1 VLEALQF
8 SSPDLVALAELSE
21 EEWKKALVF
30 ADRAQLTLP
39 LGLTSRDHL
48 PDWVRCRIDKS
59 LACNAERWRR
69 TKMTFQELAAA
80 FEAEGLEYAVLKGFS
95 HCPHFVDDPRQRWQ
109 SDLDLLF
116 RQDDVLRA
124 RDVALGLGYEPVSGF
139 ERHPIDHL
147 PVMIRRTGWQWRGD
161 YFDVEMPLSLEL
173 HFRLWDE
180 QTERFG
186 PEGLADFWA
195 RRQKRELDGLQY
207 TALHPV
213 DALANSALH
222 LLRHLL
228 RGELRPSHVYEL
240 ASFLHH
246 NSGDACLWGAW
257 VEWHPESLR
266 RLEAISFA
274 LAQRWFDCRMPSAV
288 FQQVERLPQE
298 AARWMEMYSLSPLAR
313 IFNPNKDELWLHW
326 NLLDSSADRLSLL
339 RRRLLP
345 QQLPPRVDP
354 ASARQY
360 WSYLVSRCRYHLGA
374 MPSVGWSAV
383 RWFVTVPKLGAQFW
397 RFYAAFFL
405 FNFGLFIFF
414 LLYNLYLFQLGFHED
429 FLGLVSSAMTG
440 GSIAGSLL
448 SALAIRRFGLRNT
461 LAGCFVLV
469 ACIAALRACITPAPA
484 LLALACAAGIVTAA
498 WAVCLSPAVAQ
509 LTAEKNR
516 PVAFS
521 FIFSTGIL
529 IGVLGGLAGGR
540 LPGLLAQFHLA
551 GSGVESYRGALL
563 AGCALVLL
571 AVWPLSRVKIAA
583 PPPSERRFYR
593 PSPLVT
599 RFLVAIAA
607 WNLGVGIF
615 NPFLNIF
622 FSRLRMP
629 VEQIG
634 SLFSAAHVAQAGAV
648 LMAPVVLRRFG
659 LTRGVSGMQFATAL
673 ALLTLS
679 AAAGPLSAGLAFAAY
694 TMSQY
699 MTEPG
704 MFTFLMDG
712 VPAEERSNASALNFL
727 VTFAAQAIVAAI
739 AGRMLA
745 RFGYPPVLVAAAII
759 CALAA
764 LLFRVLLAKPNPP
777 APPPP

>member
-1 VLEALQF
+1 VLQALQF
-8 SSPDLVALAELSE
+8 SSPDPAGLAVLSD
-21 EEWKKALVF
+21 EEWKKALTF
-30 ADRAQLTLP
+30 SDRAQLTLP
-39 LGLTSRDHL
+39 LGLTSRKHL
-48 PDWVRCRIDKS
+48 PEWVQRRIDKN
-59 LACNAERWRR
+59 LADNAVRWLR
-69 TKMTFQELAAA
+69 TKIAFQEIASAFKAA
-80 FEAEGLEYAVLKGFS
+80 GLEFAALKGFS
-95 HCPHFVDDPRQRWQ
+95 HCPHFVDHPRHRWQ
-109 SDLDLLF
+109 SDFDVLL
-116 RQDDVLRA
+116 RQDNVLRA
-124 RDVALGLGYEPVSGF
+124 RDVALSLGYEPASGF

-161 YFDVEMPLSLEL
+161 YFDVDMPLSLEL
-173 HFRLWDE
+173 HFRLWDL
-180 QTERFG
+180 QTECFG
-186 PEGLADFWA
+186 PEGLEQFWT
-195 RRQKRELDGLQY
+195 RRQKRELDGLQF

-228 RGELRPSHVYEL
+228 RGDPRPSHVYEL

-246 NSGDACLWGAW
+246 NSEDASLWNAW

-274 LAQRWFDCRMPSAV
+274 LAQRWFDCRMPMAAS
-288 FQQVERLPQE
+288 QQIERLPQE
-298 AARWMEMYSLSPLAR
+298 VARWLAMYSGSPLAR
-313 IFNPNKDELWLHW
+313 IFHPNKDELWLHW
-326 NLLDSSADRLSLL
+326 SLLDSRGDRLSVL

-354 ASARQY
+354 APARQY
-360 WSYLVSRCRYHLGA
+360 LTYLVSRGRYHLGA
-374 MPSVGWSAV
+374 LPSVAWSAL
-383 RWFVTVPKLGAQFW
+383 RWFVAVPRLGGQFW
-397 RFYAAFFL
+397 RFYTAFFL

-414 LLYNLYLFQLGFHED
+414 LLYNLYLFQLGFRED
-429 FLGLVSSAMTG
+429 FLGLVASAMTG

-448 SALAIRRFGLRNT
+448 AALAIRRFGLRNT
-461 LAGCFVLV
+461 LAACFVSV

-484 LLALACAAGIVTAA
+484 LLALAFTAGIVTAA

-509 LTAEKNR
+509 LTSEKDR

-540 LPGLLAQFHLA
+540 LPGWLARFHLA
-551 GSGVESYRGALL
+551 ASGVESYRGALL

-571 AVWPLSRVKIAA
+571 AVWPLSRVKIAT
-583 PPPSERRFYR
+583 PPPSPRRFYR
-593 PSPLVT
+593 PSPLLF

-607 WNLGVGIF
+607 WNLGTGIF
-615 NPFLNIF
+615 NPFFNVF
-622 FSRLRMP
+622 FSRLRMS

-673 ALLTLS
+673 ALLGLS
-679 AAAGPLSAGLAFAAY
+679 AAAGPLSAGVAFAAY

-739 AGRMLA
+739 AGKMLS

>member
-8 SSPDLVALAELSE
+8 SSPDPVALSGLSD
-21 EEWKKALVF
+21 EEWKKALAF

-39 LGLTSRDHL
+39 LGLISRDHL
-48 PDWVRCRIDKS
+48 PDWVRCRTDKN
-59 LACNAERWRR
+59 LACNAERWQR
-69 TKMTFQELAAA
+69 TKITFQELAAA
-80 FEAEGLEYAVLKGFS
+80 FEAEGLEFAVLKGFS
-95 HCPHFVDDPRQRWQ
+95 HCPHFVDNPRRRWQ

-116 RQDDVLRA
+116 RQEDVLQS
-124 RDVALGLGYEPVSGF
+124 RDVALDLGYEPASGF

-228 RGELRPSHVYEL
+228 RGDMRPSHVYEL

-246 NSGDACLWGAW
+246 NSEDESLWSAW

-266 RLEAISFA
+266 RLEAISFT
-274 LAQRWFDCRMPSAV
+274 LAQRWFNCRMPDAAS
-288 FQQVERLPQE
+288 QQIERLPKKVAQ
-298 AARWMEMYSLSPLAR
+298 WMEMYSLSPLAR
-313 IFNPNKDELWLHW
+313 IFHPNKDELWLHW
-326 NLLDSSADRLSLL
+326 SLLESSADRLSLL

-360 WSYLVSRCRYHLGA
+360 QSYLVSRARYHLGA

-383 RWFVTVPKLGAQFW
+383 RWFVTVPRLGVQFW
-397 RFYAAFFL
+397 RFYSAFFL

-414 LLYNLYLFQLGFHED
+414 LLYNLYLFQLGFRED
-429 FLGLVSSAMTG
+429 FLGLVASAMTV

-461 LAGCFVLV
+461 LAVCFVSV
-469 ACIAALRACITPAPA
+469 AFIAALRTCITPAPA

-509 LTAEKNR
+509 LTVEKNR

-521 FIFSTGIL
+521 LIFSTGIL
-529 IGVLGGLAGGR
+529 IGFLGGLVAGR
-540 LPGLLAQFHLA
+540 LPGWVAQLHLA
-551 GSGVESYRGALL
+551 ASGVESYRGALL
-563 AGCALVLL
+563 AGCALVLF

-583 PPPSERRFYR
+583 PPPSPRRFYR
-593 PSPLVT
+593 PSPLT
-599 RFLVAIAA
+599 FRFLVAIAA
-607 WNLGVGIF
+607 WNLGIGIF
-615 NPFLNIF
+615 NPFFNVF

-673 ALLTLS
+673 ALLGLS
-679 AAAGPLSAGLAFAAY
+679 SAAGPLSAGLAFAAY

-764 LLFRVLLAKPNPP
+764 LLFRVLLAKRNPA
-777 APPPP
+777 APPPA

>member
-1 VLEALQF
+1 MLEALQF
-8 SSPDLVALAELSE
+8 SAPHPAALAELSDD
-21 EEWKKALVF
+21 EWKKALSF

-39 LGLTSRDHL
+39 LGLIGRGSL
-48 PDWVRCRIDKS
+48 PEWVQRRIDKN
-59 LACNAERWRR
+59 LADNAVRWLR
-69 TKMTFQELAAA
+69 TKIAFQEIASAFKAA
-80 FEAEGLEYAVLKGFS
+80 GLEFAVLKGFS
-95 HCPHFVDDPRQRWQ
+95 HCPHFVDHPRRRWQ

-116 RQDDVLRA
+116 RQEDLLRA
-124 RDVALGLGYEPVSGF
+124 RDGALGLGYEPVSGF

-147 PVMIRRTGWQWRGD
+147 PVMIRRTRWQWRGD
-161 YFDVEMPLSLEL
+161 FFDIEMPFSLEL
-173 HFRLWDE
+173 HFRLWDDE
-180 QTERFG
+180 TERLG
-186 PEGLADFWA
+186 PEGLADFWG
-195 RRQKRELDGLQY
+195 RRQNRALDGLQF

-228 RGELRPSHVYEL
+228 RGDLRPSHVYEL

-246 NSGDACLWGAW
+246 NSEDACLWGAW

-266 RLEAISFA
+266 RLEAIAFA
-274 LAQRWFDCRMPSAV
+274 LAQRWFDCRMPAAA
-288 FQQVERLPQE
+288 FQQVDQLPQE
-298 AARWMEMYSLSPLAR
+298 VARWMAMYSGAPLAR
-313 IFNPNKDELWLHW
+313 IFHPNKDELWLHW
-326 NLLDSSADRLSLL
+326 SLLDSPADRLSLL

-345 QQLPPRVDP
+345 QQLPPRIDP
-354 ASARQY
+354 ASARHY
-360 WSYLVSRCRYHLGA
+360 WSYLVSRGRYHLGA
-374 MPSVGWSAV
+374 LPSVGWSAG
-383 RWFVTVPKLGAQFW
+383 RWFLAVPRLGAQFW
-397 RFYAAFFL
+397 RFYSAFFL

-414 LLYNLYLFQLGFHED
+414 LLYNLYLFQLGFRED
-429 FLGLVSSAMTG
+429 FLGLVASAMTG

-461 LAGCFVLV
+461 LAVCFVSV
-469 ACIAALRACITPAPA
+469 ACIAALRACITTAPA

-509 LTAEKNR
+509 LTVEKNR

-540 LPGLLAQFHLA
+540 LPGWLARFHLA
-551 GSGVESYRGALL
+551 ASIVGSYRGALL
-563 AGCALVLL
+563 ASCALVLL

-583 PPPSERRFYR
+583 PPPNPRRFYR
-593 PSPLVT
+593 PSPLLF

-607 WNLGVGIF
+607 WNLGTGIF
-615 NPFLNIF
+615 NPFFNVF

-634 SLFSAAHVAQAGAV
+634 SLFSAANVAQAGAV
-648 LMAPVVLRRFG
+648 LMAPLVLRRFG

-673 ALLTLS
+673 ALLALA

-712 VPAEERSNASALNFL
+712 VPPEERSNASALNFL

-739 AGRMLA
+739 AGRMLS

-777 APPPP
+777 VLPPP

>member
-8 SSPDLVALAELSE
+8 SSPDLAGVSRLSHQDWEHALT
-21 EEWKKALVF
+21 F
-30 ADRAQLTLP
+30 CDRAQLTLP
-39 LGLTSRDHL
+39 LGAASREHL
-48 PDWVRCRIDKS
+48 PEWVQRRIDRN
-59 LACNAERWRR
+59 LENNTERWRR
-69 TKMTFQELAAA
+69 TKLAFQQLAAA
-80 FEAEGLEYAVLKGFS
+80 LESEVLEFVVLKGFS
-95 HCPHFVDDPRQRWQ
+95 HCPHFIDDPRRRWQ

-116 RQDDVLRA
+116 RHPDVLRA
-124 RDVALGLGYEPVSGF
+124 RDVALGLGYQPVTGF

-147 PVMIRRTGWQWRGD
+147 PAMVPKTAWRWRGD

-186 PEGLADFWA
+186 PQGLDQFWT
-195 RRQKRELDGLQY
+195 RRQNRELDGLQF

-228 RGELRPSHVYEL
+228 RGDLRPSHVYEL
-240 ASFLHH
+240 ASFLHR
-246 NSGDACLWGAW
+246 NAEDACLWDAW
-257 VEWHPESLR
+257 ADWHPESLR

-274 LAQRWFDCRMPSAV
+274 LAQRWFDCRMPPAALH
-288 FQQVERLPQE
+288 QVERLPQE
-298 AARWMEMYSLSPLAR
+298 VARWMELYSISPLAR
-313 IFNPNKDELWLHW
+313 IFHPNKDELWLHW
-326 NLLDSSADRLSLL
+326 SLLDSRADRLTVL
-339 RRRLLP
+339 RRKLLP
-345 QQLPPRVDP
+345 QQLPPRIDP

-360 WSYLVSRCRYHLGA
+360 WNYLVSRSRYHLGA
-374 MPSVGWSAV
+374 LPSTASSAV
-383 RWFVTVPKLGAQFW
+383 HWFLAVPRLGAQFW

-414 LLYNLYLFQLGFHED
+414 LLYNLYLLQLGFRED
-429 FLGLVSSAMTG
+429 FLGYVASAMTG

-448 SALAIRRFGLRNT
+448 TALAIRRFGIRNT
-461 LAGCFVLV
+461 LAGCFVSV
-469 ACIAALRACITPAPA
+469 ACIAALRVFITPAPA
-484 LLALACAAGIVTAA
+484 LLALGFAAGIVTAA

-509 LTAEKNR
+509 LTVEKNR

-540 LPGLLAQFHLA
+540 LPGLLAHFHLA
-551 GSGVESYRGALL
+551 AAGVESYRGALL
-563 AGCALVLL
+563 AGCLLVLF

-583 PPPSERRFYR
+583 APPSKRRFYR
-593 PSPLVT
+593 PSPLAL
-599 RFLVAIAA
+599 RFFIAIAV
-607 WNLGVGIF
+607 WNLGTGMF
-615 NPFLNIF
+615 NPFFNVF
-622 FSRLRMP
+622 FNRLSMP

-673 ALLTLS
+673 ALLALS
-679 AAAGPLSAGLAFAAY
+679 AAAGPVSAGLAFAAY

-704 MFTFLMDG
+704 LFTFLMDG
-712 VPAEERSNASALNFL
+712 VQAEERSNASALNFL
-727 VTFAAQAIVAAI
+727 VTFAAQAIVAGI
-739 AGRMLA
+739 AGRMLS

-759 CALAA
+759 CALGAV
-764 LLFRVLLAKPNPP
+764 LFRVLLAKPKLSAP
-777 APPPP
+777 AVR